1 LDEQSTDRNRA
12 SLDDT
17 LHEHKDLMQ
26 SVTDVE
32 TCLDTP
38 PDREGRWIAA
48 LLEKLPALSETLR
61 CHFSVE
67 QEGALYREIPER
79 FPRFAQRLEQLAR
92 EHREILEIAEDV
104 IARAGELGGSRIYEQ
119 RELNARVQLLVATIR
134 RHEAEENEII
144 MSANWDEVG
153 AGD

>member
-1 LDEQSTDRNRA
+1 MEQHGNGQDRA
-12 SLDDT
+12 SLDGT
-17 LHEHKDLMQ
+17 LHEHRDVMQ
-26 SVTDVE
+26 VVAEVE
-32 TCLDTP
+32 ACLDTP

-48 LLEKLPALSETLR
+48 ITEKLPALCETLR

-79 FPRFAQRLEQLAR
+79 FPRFAQRLETLAA
-92 EHREILEIAEDV
+92 EHRAILEAAEAVMAMGRD
-104 IARAGELGGSRIYEQ
+104 LGGSRIYEQ
-119 RELNARVQLLVATIR
+119 RELNSRAQLLVATIR